1 MEEIENKGET
11 SNLQSIRNKR
21 TQKKKL
27 VLCLKMNIKLIE
39 SGFIVENLLKH

>member
-21 TQKKKL
+21 TQKKL